1 MNDSGHVNKFNILL
15 AIDFSDGMDRLLEEA
30 ERYGRALDATVY
42 IIHVADPDPFV
53 GYIKASDPADQNLF
67 AAQRQPRAK
76 ELRTEH
82 QQTQAIGAALRAKGV
97 RVDQALT
104 VQGPVLATVME
115 QAGKLDIDLLI
126 MGSHHYGALYRL
138 WHGDV
143 ATGTPWSE
151 WGSLSRLCEARPN
164 CDFAPNQNSPC
175 GCRRG
180 SGRPRASYEIPF
192 PTQIEGGLGFR
203 HVPSFQ

>member
-1 MNDSGHVNKFNILL
+1 MAQPRCGTRPVKS
-15 AIDFSDGMDRLLEEA
+15 
-30 ERYGRALDATVY
+30 VY
-42 IIHVADPDPFV
+42 IIHVTDPDPFV

-67 AAQRQPRAK
+67 DAQRQPRAK

-104 VQGPVLATVME
+104 VQGPVLATVVE

-180 SGRPRASYEIPF
+180 SGRPRASSEIPF
-192 PTQIEGGLGFR
+192 PEGGLGFR

>member
-1 MNDSGHVNKFNILL
+1 MNDSGHVTKFNILL

-42 IIHVADPDPFV
+42 IIHVTDPDPFV
-53 GYIKASDPADQNLF
+53 GYIKASNPADQNLF
-67 AAQRQPRAK
+67 DAQRQPSALRSPRRRVAK

-104 VQGPVLATVME
+104 VQGPILATLVE
-115 QAGKLDIDLLI
+115 QASKLDIDLLI

-143 ATGTPWSE
+143 ATGAASH
-151 WGSLSRLCEARPN
+151 
-164 CDFAPNQNSPC
+164 APC
-175 GCRRG
+175 
-180 SGRPRASYEIPF
+180 A
-192 PTQIEGGLGFR
+192 LLL
-203 HVPSFQ
+203 VPI